1 MSQVLS
7 EEFLIREQKEN
18 SRSITWIVIRLPF
31 FFFKWW
37 GKVSNSTAGSQSQC
51 PPTVGHEAALVG
63 SNAVFFKA
71 IGAWRDDSWAF
82 ATAHLPFSCQ
92 QPWPH
97 SHFGYSTMNES
108 VTSVEKQERGVVNM
122 RGNCRSVPHLPW
134 KWQSSKKLSLSEVNN
149 SPASIQLYIL

>member
-1 MSQVLS
+1 M
-7 EEFLIREQKEN
+7 
-18 SRSITWIVIRLPF
+18 
-31 FFFKWW
+31 
-37 GKVSNSTAGSQSQC
+37 SNSTAGSQSQC
-51 PPTVGHEAALVG
+51 PPTVGYEAALVG

-134 KWQSSKKLSLSEVNN
+134 K
-149 SPASIQLYIL
+149 